1 MGVLTSCG
9 NIRVWNLS
17 ASLQSIHLSASCS
30 DLIRNCFPYMFSITE
45 TGYVFLS
52 LTNGCSYT
60 YAKGLDTW
68 ILLNSR
74 DPIVRY
80 GLASNSSSTQSNVV
94 RNMKVYPLMTFQSAS
109 NSTTGGANALPP
121 PSNVELSAN
130 SWQNIAKQ
138 SFVENQIELC
148 KLINSPV
155 ELKHWYSMLGYHLS
169 LHGTETR
176 IRLLL
181 DDLLGPVHLGSMRN
195 RGDGTSNQVLGVD
208 KHEILDVVLGHFKVQ
223 HQWQRIWIEY
233 SEQISMLA
241 NVKENGLNEDD
252 DTDGDVKMV

>member
-1 MGVLTSCG
+1 
-9 NIRVWNLS
+9 
-17 ASLQSIHLSASCS
+17 
-30 DLIRNCFPYMFSITE
+30 MFSITE
-45 TGYVFLS
+45 NGYVFLS

-60 YAKGLDTW
+60 YSKDLDTW

-74 DPIVRY
+74 DPIIRY
-80 GLASNSSSTQSNVV
+80 GLASNNSSTQSNIV

-109 NSTTGGANALPP
+109 NSTTGGVSTAMPP
-121 PSNVELSAN
+121 PTNVELSAN

-138 SFVENQIELC
+138 SFIENQIELC
-148 KLINSPV
+148 KLINSPI

-169 LHGTETR
+169 LHGTEAR
-176 IRLLL
+176 IRLML
-181 DDLLGPVHLGSMRN
+181 DDLLGPVHLGSRRN
-195 RGDGTSNQVLGVD
+195 FRGAENQVLGVD

-241 NVKENGLNEDD
+241 NVKVNGFDEDVD
-252 DTDGDVKMV
+252 NDEKME